1 MYIFAF
7 NITINMKFLNVK
19 LFVKKISILIFK
31 TFRNFRITNF
41 FYNFVFADL

>member
-19 LFVKKISILIFK
+19 LFVKNFLKINNLLIK
-31 TFRNFRITNF
+31 FR
-41 FYNFVFADL
+41 Y